1 MYVQKESI
9 LSNINY
15 VVWSRSF
22 QIIYIYKIHKYLKQY
37 NVTS

>member
-1 MYVQKESI
+1 MQNEVMYVQKESI

-22 QIIYIYKIHKYLKQY
+22 QIIYIYIRFI
-37 NVTS
+37 NI